1 MESLRSLEFFDKT
14 NRSRE
19 LSKSAVMRTLADPE
33 GTIPAL
39 LLSSELWFDLPLW
52 FSL

>member
-19 LSKSAVMRTLADPE
+19 LSTKSSVMRTQSDPE
-33 GTIPAL
+33 GTI
-39 LLSSELWFDLPLW
+39 LLS
-52 FSL
+52 